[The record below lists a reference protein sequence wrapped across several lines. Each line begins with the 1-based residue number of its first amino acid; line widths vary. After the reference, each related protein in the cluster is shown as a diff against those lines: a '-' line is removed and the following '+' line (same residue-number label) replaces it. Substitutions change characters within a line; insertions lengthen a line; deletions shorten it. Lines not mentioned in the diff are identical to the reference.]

1 MRGVDG
7 SFLTEWLVGACT
19 LSQNLTA
26 RWFNFI
32 IRPTRDIAM
41 NKPYQR
47 DEAEQKQDFEGA
59 KRDLKQ
65 SENDTQKDAA
75 AQQPKESGGDEQSGG
90 GSAA

>member
-1 MRGVDG
+1 
-7 SFLTEWLVGACT
+7 
-19 LSQNLTA
+19 
-26 RWFNFI
+26 
-32 IRPTRDIAM
+32 M

-75 AQQPKESGGDEQSGG
+75 VQKPKESESDKK
-90 GSAA
+90 

>member
-1 MRGVDG
+1 
-7 SFLTEWLVGACT
+7 
-19 LSQNLTA
+19 
-26 RWFNFI
+26 
-32 IRPTRDIAM
+32 M

-75 AQQPKESGGDEQSGG
+75 LQQPKKSDGDEE
-90 GSAA
+90 

>member
-1 MRGVDG
+1 
-7 SFLTEWLVGACT
+7 
-19 LSQNLTA
+19 
-26 RWFNFI
+26 
-32 IRPTRDIAM
+32 M

-75 AQQPKESGGDEQSGG
+75 AQQRKESGGEEE
-90 GSAA
+90 